1 MSDICKQ
8 ILDIMVIP
16 IPLFENP
23 RFNEIWVDILE
34 YTVIHEER
42 LQTTDDFPLCL
53 SALFEWLI
61 ILRMRFFTTLKMVE
75 TSYIDER
82 TSVLQ
87 MTNRYST
94 DI

>member
-1 MSDICKQ
+1 MI
-8 ILDIMVIP
+8 VPIP
-16 IPLFENP
+16 IFENP
-23 RFNEIWVDILE
+23 RFNEIWLDILE

-53 SALFEWLI
+53 YALFDEWVMI
-61 ILRMRFFTTLKMVE
+61 NYFAYAFFYNSEMVE